1 MTFYRD
7 IDPLSAVSGLLR
19 LTLPSRMFGLGD
31 QKGYAMYH
39 HVKKLMYTVR
49 VDAPDPV
56 FGNMLLEQFG
66 GANGEL
72 AAAMQYSIQGLNCDD
87 MERKDLLMDI
97 GTEELSHLE
106 IVGALARL
114 HLKPMKFE
122 RDAAEA
128 DPLIAIA
135 GGGGVN
141 LYNSM
146 GNAWTADY
154 LKITGELDVDLRSN
168 IAAEARAKIVYE
180 RLINFTDDVGTKDA
194 LQFLMTR
201 EITHMKAFTAALESM
216 GKPRF
221 SIGRLPPTPGLVDQ
235 FFNDSTGRGEDGE
248 IDARGPWN
256 QGQDLEMVQ
265 SPAFQDLGDRPS
277 EGSATV
283 DNRRTSSAGEPDL
296 VQELLIEQLQDLLHA
311 EGQLLKGLPK
321 MIEGANAAVLTF
333 AFEKHLS
340 ETEDQVVRL
349 KEAFSLLG
357 LDAKPKACKGMAGL
371 LEEGDEVMDQGE
383 DKDDVA
389 ADLALIA
396 AAQKIE
402 HYEISAYGTAR
413 TMAGQIGQPDVAEL
427 LSKSL
432 AEEEV
437 ADSLLTQIAREL
449 MGASR
454 GLPKEPVETPV
465 GATRQKSRAKRK

>member
-1 MTFYRD
+1 
-7 IDPLSAVSGLLR
+7 
-19 LTLPSRMFGLGD
+19 
-31 QKGYAMYH
+31 MYH

-49 VDAPDPV
+49 VEDPDPA

-87 MERKDLLMDI
+87 LERKDLLMDI

-114 HLKPMKFE
+114 HLKPMKFD

-135 GGGGVN
+135 GGGGVS
-141 LYNSM
+141 LCNSM

-180 RLINFTDDVGTKDA
+180 RLINFTSDAGTKDA

-221 SIGRLPPTPGLVDQ
+221 SIGKIPPTPGLVNQ
-235 FFNDSTGRGEDGE
+235 FFNDSTGAGEDGE

-256 QGQDLEMVQ
+256 QGKDLELVE
-265 SPAFQDLGDRPS
+265 SPAFQDLRPAGKGPSVDDRS
-277 EGSATV
+277 
-283 DNRRTSSAGEPDL
+283 TSTAGAPEML
-296 VQELLIEQLQDLLHA
+296 EELLVEQLQDLLHA
-311 EGQLLKGLPK
+311 EGQLLKGIPA
-321 MIEGANAAVLTF
+321 MSRASRAPVLKF

-340 ETEDQVVRL
+340 ETEDQIERL
-349 KEAFSLLG
+349 KEAFGLLG
-357 LDAKPKACKGMAGL
+357 VTAKPKPCKGMAGL
-371 LEEGDEVMDQGE
+371 LTEGEEVIEEGE
-383 DKDDVA
+383 DKDDIG
-389 ADLALIA
+389 ADLSLIA
-396 AAQKIE
+396 AAQKVE

-437 ADSLLTQIAREL
+437 ADNLLTQIAREL
-449 MGASR
+449 MGESR
-454 GLPKEPVETPV
+454 GLSKDPVLVPAASAPKKADA
-465 GATRQKSRAKRK
+465 GGRGHRGK